1 MHMDVISLVKQKRE
15 FSGLPD
21 SLIEKVLLQ
30 RQIKNKSDE
39 DKVKLVRAFLRKY
52 FGVFLTNKVL
62 KGKDERVLESHIS
75 SKKRDYSS
83 FYEKIASVVEKK
95 FKSVVDLGSGM
106 NGFSY
111 PFILESFGNIS
122 YLGVEATRQL
132 CELQNKFFEE
142 EGFSK
147 ARAVWGD
154 LFNFQQVKCLLKD
167 TNSPRLVLLLQVVDA
182 LENVEPNFSKFF
194 LGELKVALDK
204 EDILVISNPLKS
216 ISGRNKFDI
225 KRRWLEDFVK
235 ENFELI
241 DKFDLFDEEFLIAKP
256 I

>member
-1 MHMDVISLVKQKRE
+1 MDIIKKVKEKRE

-30 RQIKNKSDE
+30 KQIKNKSDDE
-39 DKVKLVRAFLRKY
+39 KVKLARAFLRKY

-62 KGKDERVLESHIS
+62 KGKDESVLDSHIS
-75 SKKRDYSS
+75 SKKRDYSL
-83 FYEKIASVVEKK
+83 FYEKIADLAGKN
-95 FKSVVDLGSGM
+95 FKSVLDLGSGM

-111 PFILESFGNIS
+111 PYIVENFGAVKYI
-122 YLGVEATRQL
+122 GFEATRQL
-132 CELQNKFFEE
+132 CDLQNEFFEK
-142 EGFSK
+142 GNFSK
-147 ARAVWGD
+147 AKVIWGD
-154 LFNFQQVKCLLKD
+154 LFNFEQVADVLKSA
-167 TNSPRLVLLLQVVDA
+167 NSPRLVLLLQVVDA
-182 LENVEPNFSKFF
+182 LENVEPNFSKSLLLEMKKN
-194 LGELKVALDK
+194 LGK

-216 ISGRNKFDI
+216 ISGRNRFDI

-235 ENFELI
+235 ESFILI

>member
-1 MHMDVISLVKQKRE
+1 MDIIKKVKEKRE

-30 RQIKNKSDE
+30 KQIKNKSEE
-39 DKVKLVRAFLRKY
+39 DKIKLSRAFLRKY

-62 KGKDERVLESHIS
+62 KGKDESVLESHIS
-75 SKKRDYSS
+75 SKKRDYSL
-83 FYEKIASVVEKK
+83 FYEKISSSVGKK

-111 PFILESFGNIS
+111 PFILDIFGNIN

-132 CELQNKFFEE
+132 CELQNNFFEE
-142 EGFSK
+142 GGFSK
-147 ARAVWGD
+147 AKTVWGD
-154 LFNFQQVKCLLKD
+154 LFNFEQVESLLK
-167 TNSPRLVLLLQVVDA
+167 TAASPRLVLLLQVVDA
-182 LENVEPNFSKFF
+182 LENVEPNFSKSF
-194 LGELKVALDK
+194 LGDLKNVLNK
-204 EDILVISNPLKS
+204 EDVLVISNPLKS
-216 ISGRNKFDI
+216 ISGRNRFDI
-225 KRRWLEDFVK
+225 KRRWLEEFVK
-235 ENFELI
+235 ENFILI